1 VDENDVPVPQGETG
15 EIITRSDSVMV
26 GYWDNPEATAETLRG
41 GWLHTGDI
49 GRFDADGYLSLM
61 DRSKDVVISGGT
73 NIYPRE
79 IEEVLLNHPD
89 VQEVSVIG
97 RRDDEWGEIV
107 VAYVVGTAPPKDLD
121 ALCLEKIARFNR
133 PKYYIYLE
141 SLPKNNYGKVLKT
154 ELRQADAQR

>member
-1 VDENDVPVPQGETG
+1 
-15 EIITRSDSVMV
+15 
-26 GYWDNPEATAETLRG
+26 TAETLRG

-49 GRFDADGYLSLM
+49 GRFDTDGYLSLM

-79 IEEVLLNHPD
+79 IEEVLLEHPD

-107 VAYVVGTAPPKDLD
+107 IAYIVGSAPPQALD
-121 ALCLEKIARFNR
+121 ALCLEKIARFKR
-133 PKYYIYLE
+133 PKDYIYLE

-154 ELRQADAQR
+154 ELRQADANR